1 MQFFNNVF
9 FLVLEMAKVE
19 NYLKRMTMLFC
30 INELCEVVGLE
41 VIANVML
48 PTVLW
53 LSDDK
58 VANVRFNVAKTLAK
72 MELLFDAQEGHM
84 EHLVKVYSRKI
95 DLFILFFKF
104 SILGPIVLKTAD
116 RRQRQR
122 CKILRFSSPRKSRKA
137 RIFASSR
144 ILTHL

>member
-1 MQFFNNVF
+1 
-9 FLVLEMAKVE
+9 MAKVE

-72 MELLFDAQEGHM
+72 MEVLFDAEEGHM
-84 EHLVKVYSRKI
+84 EQLVKVYSKLT
-95 DLFILFFKF
+95 DLLILFFF
-104 SILGPIVLKTAD
+104 
-116 RRQRQR
+116 
-122 CKILRFSSPRKSRKA
+122 
-137 RIFASSR
+137 
-144 ILTHL
+144 

>member
-1 MQFFNNVF
+1 
-9 FLVLEMAKVE
+9 MAKVA

-41 VIANVML
+41 VIAEVML

-72 MELLFDAQEGHM
+72 MELLFEAQEGHM
-84 EHLVKVYSRKI
+84 EQLVKVSLKLSLPYIGR
-95 DLFILFFKF
+95 FKAKF
-104 SILGPIVLKTAD
+104 
-116 RRQRQR
+116 
-122 CKILRFSSPRKSRKA
+122 KSV
-137 RIFASSR
+137 S
-144 ILTHL
+144 HLEFLWGK